1 MRLAPRSFPN
11 ISSIET
17 TREEQKN
24 LDKCKI
30 NYINNTS
37 YIWRLDKCIDNL
49 KTIKSKILIPQ
60 ANDRTRAAET
70 RKAFLLKQ
78 KEDQITLNRCSINGI
93 NNAKITN
100 IKGLENCIGFLPNIT
115 TPHLIPKANYR
126 IALANERK
134 AFLLQQQKD
143 QQTLEKCSID
153 KIENFTLVEA
163 LDGCITDLNNITTP
177 ALRKEA
183 ISMKNVAITKKHAV
197 SAGQTKKSVELSSGA
212 VVEITSDAKNSATN
226 AGIFADNA
234 GNFADNAEKSATDV
248 TGHISDIRDSV
259 GAASKSKNDAN
270 KSALSAEEARIQAEL
285 DAEAAKANYNNTAQA
300 ITGSAALSNSASG
313 NIINQ
318 KENEDIE
325 KSVGKLLDS
334 VEGTDGFTNLK
345 EGFPSESQDLL
356 ATILSQITNFV
367 DRNIQATNKAVDIR
381 SKMTHTEL
389 LAQDNNIVNNMLMD
403 YLINEEEGTNVEKV
417 YNKLSQDS
425 TKKMRTIQ
433 MNNYKTKVYKEYI
446 YLLKIIVLSIIL
458 LIPVLLLTK
467 LELISKNMSLAI
479 VVALIFIVILYLGY
493 RLYILRMRDNINF
506 DKVRMNFDRENAEM
520 LKTKG
525 TSMYEKKGPLS
536 RLGITC
542 IGDECCDENM
552 VYDNLRHKCV
562 LQENFGNFFEKLND
576 NLASDINIVKPN
588 NLNENNADFTFVNNG
603 TNNVKE
609 AFVSR
614 NNIQLTKEGLFLS
627 SLNNSSQ
634 KQFQKNV
641 VPSLLFE

>member
-1 MRLAPRSFPN
+1 MGNKPSAPEPPPPVNTSLN
-11 ISSIET
+11 DDECADYTNKMDINT
-17 TREEQKN
+17 YVKGTREWNCHDHCCVKDSCKLGCKN
-24 LDKCKI
+24 FYNTNIKENFQNIIEGLTEGTKAQSTGAQNRAKI
-30 NYINNTS
+30 
-37 YIWRLDKCIDNL
+37 
-49 KTIKSKILIPQ
+49 
-60 ANDRTRAAET
+60 
-70 RKAFLLKQ
+70 F
-78 KEDQITLNRCSINGI
+78 
-93 NNAKITN
+93 NNAKDAVRRVNYAATKAGKAA
-100 IKGLENCIGFLPNIT
+100 KG
-115 TPHLIPKANYR
+115 AS
-126 IALANERK
+126 ANET
-134 AFLLQQQKD
+134 Q
-143 QQTLEKCSID
+143 S
-153 KIENFTLVEA
+153 
-163 LDGCITDLNNITTP
+163 G
-177 ALRKEA
+177 
-183 ISMKNVAITKKHAV
+183 VAREQA
-197 SAGQTKKSVELSSGA
+197 KKSAKDTKEIMGVGVENANQASKQANTHLQGAKIATSGIGDI
-212 VVEITSDAKNSATN
+212 VDDAEDSANN

-234 GNFADNAEKSATDV
+234 EKAATDV
-248 TGHISDIRDSV
+248 TGHIADISGSV
-259 GAASKSKNDAN
+259 GAAYKFMTDAE
-270 KSALSAEEARIQAEL
+270 KAALSAAESELFAADKAKKTKEQL
-285 DAEAAKANYNNTAQA
+285 DEAATN

-318 KENEDIE
+318 QENKDIE

-334 VEGTDGFTNLK
+334 IEGTDGFTNLK
-345 EGFPSESQDLL
+345 EGFPSESLDLL
-356 ATILSQITNFV
+356 ATILSKITNFA

-446 YLLKIIVLSIIL
+446 YLLKIIILSIIL
-458 LIPVLLLTK
+458 LIPVLLITK

-479 VVALIFIVILYLGY
+479 VVALIFVVILYIGY

-525 TSMYEKKGPLS
+525 TSMYEKKGPLG
-536 RLGITC
+536 RLGVTC

-588 NLNENNADFTFVNNG
+588 NLNENTADFTFVNNG

-614 NNIQLTKEGLFLS
+614 NNIQLTKEGLFMS